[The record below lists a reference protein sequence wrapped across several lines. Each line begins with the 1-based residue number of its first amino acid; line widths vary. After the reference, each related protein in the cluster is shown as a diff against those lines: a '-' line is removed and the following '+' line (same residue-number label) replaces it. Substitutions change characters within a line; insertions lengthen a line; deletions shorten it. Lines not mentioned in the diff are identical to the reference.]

1 MTTSEV
7 RAAAG
12 ELVHL
17 HQRFA
22 PLFGRKEAQAQ
33 SLIYLKGLLAAPGR
47 KSAEPMALIF
57 GEAGDDGI
65 SQNQVLALQRF
76 LTYSPWDVQAVQR
89 QLQAAFAEH
98 LVPSTADW
106 PIGTVGVIDESGF
119 VKKGT
124 QSVGVERQYC
134 GRMGKRENCQVGVFL
149 VGVTPAGSA
158 LLDHQLYLP
167 QGWATDADRRIKTA
181 VPKEIEFQTKPQI
194 GIELLRRA
202 REHRLVRFDWVI
214 ADEFYGHN
222 GDFLD
227 DLEEMQQRYV
237 VEVPV
242 NTTVWTV
249 APQTQV
255 PPHDG
260 RRGPAATM
268 PPRDRVRQHVRTV
281 RDLAQSLPPTAWQ
294 ILQLRPGAKGPLAF
308 AFARVRVWAVR
319 HRKPGPTCWLLLRRS
334 LEPDAEVKYYVVN
347 APEEE
352 PLETMA
358 LVTGT
363 RYRVEEY
370 LEEGK
375 MYLGMAHYEA
385 RAWSSWHH
393 HMSLVALAHLFVTLT
408 RLRLKKKLP
417 S

>member
-1 MTTSEV
+1 MTTNEL

-22 PLFGRKEAQAQ
+22 PLFGRKEARAQ
-33 SLIYLKGLLAAPGR
+33 SLVYLNGLLLGQGR
-47 KSAEPMALIF
+47 KSAEPMALVF
-57 GEAGDDGI
+57 GQPEDDDIG
-65 SQNQVLALQRF
+65 QNQVLALQRF
-76 LTYSPWDVQAVQR
+76 LTYSPWDTRSVQREIQAV
-89 QLQAAFAEH
+89 FAEE

-106 PIGTVGVIDESGF
+106 SIGTVGVIDESGV

-124 QSVGVERQYC
+124 HSVGVERQYC
-134 GRMGKRENCQVGVFL
+134 GRVGKKENCQVGVFL

-158 LLDHQLYLP
+158 LLDYQLYLP
-167 QGWATDADRRIKTA
+167 QSWATDADRRAQTA
-181 VPKEIEFQTKPQI
+181 VPKEIKFQTKPQI
-194 GIELLRRA
+194 GITLLRRT
-202 REHRLVRFDWVI
+202 REHGLVQFDWVI

-227 DLEEMQQRYV
+227 ALEAMQQRYV
-237 VEVPV
+237 IEVPT

-249 APQTQV
+249 DPQTQV
-255 PPHDG
+255 PPHEG
-260 RRGPAATM
+260 RRGPAATL
-268 PPRDRVRQHVRTV
+268 PPRDCVRQHVQTV
-281 RDLAQSLPPTAWQ
+281 HAIAQSLPPAAWQ
-294 ILQLRPGAKGPLAF
+294 ILQLRAGAKGPLAF

-319 HRKPGPTCWLLLRRS
+319 HRKPGPACWLLLRRS
-334 LEPDAEVKYYVVN
+334 LEANAEVKYYVVN
-347 APEEE
+347 APVEE

>member
-1 MTTSEV
+1 MTASEV

-12 ELVHL
+12 ELVPL

-22 PLFGRKEAQAQ
+22 PLFGRKEARAQ
-33 SLIYLKGLLAAPGR
+33 SLVYLNGLLLGQGR
-47 KSAEPMALIF
+47 KSAEPMALVF
-57 GEAGDDGI
+57 GQPEDDDLG
-65 SQNQVLALQRF
+65 QNQVLALQRF
-76 LTYSPWDVQAVQR
+76 LTYSPWDTQAVQR
-89 QLQAAFAEH
+89 EVQAVFAER
-98 LVPSTADW
+98 LVPSTGDW
-106 PIGTVGVIDESGF
+106 TIGTVGVIDESGF

-124 QSVGVERQYC
+124 HSVGVARQYC
-134 GRMGKRENCQVGVFL
+134 GRVGKKENCQVGVFL

-167 QGWATDADRRIKTA
+167 HSWAVDADRREETA
-181 VPKEIEFQTKPQI
+181 VPEALRFQTKPQI
-194 GIELLRRA
+194 ASALLRRVQA
-202 REHRLVRFDWVI
+202 QGLVKFDWVI

-227 DLEEMQQRYV
+227 DLEARQQRYV
-237 VEVPV
+237 IEVPAT
-242 NTTVWTV
+242 TTVWTV
-249 APQTQV
+249 DPQTQV
-255 PPHDG
+255 PPHEG
-260 RRGPAATM
+260 RRGPAATR
-268 PPRDRVRQHVRTV
+268 PPRDRVRQHVRSV
-281 RDLAQSLPPTAWQ
+281 QAIAEGLPLTAWQ
-294 ILQLRPGAKGPLAF
+294 VLQLRAGAKGPLAF

-319 HRKPGPTCWLLLRRS
+319 HRKPGLACWLLLRRS
-334 LEPDAEVKYYVVN
+334 LEADAEVKYYVVN
-347 APEEE
+347 APEAE
-352 PLETMA
+352 PLATMA

-375 MYLGMAHYEA
+375 MYLGMAQYEA

-393 HMSLVALAHLFVTLT
+393 HMSMVALGHLFVTLT